1 MKRLAGKQ
9 AEIRQQA
16 ERLSL
21 HLRARG
27 LPSGDL
33 GASVAHM
40 RGLEEAALRGDGAVI
55 RQTFDA
61 AVDRVRDARAA
72 VGAAERVRRETAGL
86 SRREAGEL
94 WSGLRDDIPPGYEA
108 VVGAYYRRVTGGIPP
123 TPRQ

>member
-1 MKRLAGKQ
+1 MSRRVSRCTSRRIAIIDDEP
-9 AEIRQQA
+9 AIRDN
-16 ERLSL
+16 L
-21 HLRARG
+21 
-27 LPSGDL
+27 
-33 GASVAHM
+33 
-40 RGLEEAALRGDGAVI
+40 
-55 RQTFDA
+55 
-61 AVDRVRDARAA
+61 RDARAA